1 MLVDGPAGVGK
12 SRLVEHAVSE
22 LVEPG
27 DVLMLGHCVDLYGEE
42 MPYGGAADAVRGLI
56 RRYGVE
62 AVRSWSGRS
71 APALA
76 SLIPD
81 LDPDVTE
88 VAPSRLLEGF
98 AALLE
103 NLSHERPT
111 WLWIEDLHWSD
122 RATRALVS
130 WVMRTVAAPRLMV
143 TCTLRTQEP
152 STPPAVT
159 DFWTELRR
167 LPHVRAVTLRPFTR
181 HEVADHWRALSGSH
195 PSAVLADRVGEL
207 SGGLP
212 FYTELLAEAGWSVEQ
227 PLDESLRE
235 LASTP
240 LTRLGPAGRAV
251 VHAASVEDGR
261 LSHAVLDAVL
271 GGDVDVEAGI
281 AQAVGAGVLTTEPG
295 GDGYRFRHA
304 LIREAVAD
312 RLLPPERARWHS
324 RWAARLEDSP
334 TLAQDPFARI
344 AAAHHWVG
352 AGNASRAFDAALA
365 AAELAGRIMALDEEA
380 RLLREVLELWPRVPD
395 AEERCGYTRD
405 DLLRSVVIVLAFLP
419 DPPALR
425 RLLDRE
431 LLTAGEDPVR
441 DWVLREFRHR
451 FFPADD
457 EPAPPDVPDPD
468 RAAADLV
475 LTTPLEH
482 PWLTRMAH
490 ELHWQFERED
500 PAMAARLAARG
511 ADSARLRVERTPPPR
526 AYLPMTPTVDVVV
539 ADTGVQDVLYTTGD
553 VEGAV
558 RILEAMPRDLE
569 TRQIAGHED
578 YNLSDAQYVL
588 GRYAE
593 ATATAQQGLSR
604 IVEPHRAPGLWS
616 GLMAQLA
623 ECQLALGRWDDAGT
637 TLTRC
642 GDLVVDDDLKSQALA
657 LAGLLAC
664 WRGRLDEAATLLARV
679 QAAPKHMPELADL
692 VRPRWL
698 AAELAAAR
706 DDLDLV
712 RSTLAPLWGDPGW
725 EVASGHLWQPL
736 LLQLRLEVDTLVQ
749 VAGPAADRA
758 RERVEACRA
767 VAGWL
772 HRVGDAGVAWDL
784 HARAE
789 LGLADGCTDPG
800 PWEET
805 CAAWEKTGRVVEAAW
820 ARLRQ
825 AGCLAATR
833 RRDEASA
840 AVAGVRSLADD
851 LGAVGLRAA
860 ADALATR
867 IAGTGRRSGDAP
879 YGLTG
884 RELEVLRLVALGR
897 SNAQIAEDLFISPK
911 TVSVHVSSVLAKL
924 QASSR
929 TQAVATAQRTGLL
942 EPFAQS

>member
-1 MLVDGPAGVGK
+1 M
-12 SRLVEHAVSE
+12 
-22 LVEPG
+22 
-27 DVLMLGHCVDLYGEE
+27 
-42 MPYGGAADAVRGLI
+42 
-56 RRYGVE
+56 
-62 AVRSWSGRS
+62 
-71 APALA
+71 
-76 SLIPD
+76 
-81 LDPDVTE
+81 
-88 VAPSRLLEGF
+88 
-98 AALLE
+98 
-103 NLSHERPT
+103 
-111 WLWIEDLHWSD
+111 
-122 RATRALVS
+122 
-130 WVMRTVAAPRLMV
+130 
-143 TCTLRTQEP
+143 
-152 STPPAVT
+152 T

-212 FYTELLAEAGWSVEQ
+212 FYTELLAEAGWSVDQ

-240 LTRLGPAGRAV
+240 LTRLGSAGRGV

-281 AQAVGAGVLTTEPG
+281 AQAVGAGVLATEPG

-304 LIREAVAD
+304 LIREAVVD
-312 RLLPPERARWHS
+312 RLLPPERARWHA

-344 AAAHHWVG
+344 AAAHHWVR
-352 AGNASRAFDAALA
+352 AGDASRAFDAALA

-419 DPPALR
+419 DPAVLR

-441 DWVLREFRHR
+441 DWVLREFRRR
-451 FFPADD
+451 FPTDD

-468 RAAADLV
+468 RAAADLA
-475 LTTPLEH
+475 LATPLGH

-490 ELHWQFERED
+490 ELNGQFDRED
-500 PAMAARLAARG
+500 PAMAARLAAR
-511 ADSARLRVERTPPPR
+511 AAESARLRVERTPSPR

-539 ADTGVQDVLYTTGD
+539 ADTGVQGVLYSSGD
-553 VEGAV
+553 VEAAV
-558 RILEAMPRDLE
+558 RILEAMPRDIE
-569 TRQIAGHED
+569 TRQIAGYED
-578 YNLSDAQYVL
+578 WNLSDVQYVL

-593 ATATAQQGLSR
+593 STATAQRGLSR
-604 IVEPHRAPGLWS
+604 IVEPHRAPFLWS
-616 GLMAQLA
+616 GLMTQLA
-623 ECQLALGRWDDAGT
+623 EGQLSLGRWEDADT

-664 WRGRLDEAATLLARV
+664 WRGRLDEAAMLLARV
-679 QAAPKHMPELADL
+679 RAAPTPMPEPADL

-706 DDLDLV
+706 HDLGLV
-712 RSTLAPLWGDPGW
+712 RSLAPLWGDPGW
-725 EVASGHLWQPL
+725 EVGYGHLWQPL
-736 LLQLRLEVDTLVQ
+736 LLELRLEVDTLLQ
-749 VAGPAADRA
+749 VGGAAADRA
-758 RERVEACRA
+758 RERVEVCRA
-767 VAGWL
+767 VADRL
-772 HRVGDAGVAWDL
+772 HRVGDAGVAGDL

-789 LGLADGCTDPG
+789 LGLADGCRDPG

-805 CAAWEKTGRVVEAAW
+805 GAAWEKTGRVVEAAW

-825 AGCLAATR
+825 AGCLAASR

-840 AVAGVRSLADD
+840 AAAGVRSLADD

-867 IAGTGRRSGDAP
+867 IASPGGRSDDAP

-897 SNAQIAEDLFISPK
+897 SNARIAEDLFISPK

-942 EPFAQS
+942 EPFTQS